1 MTNFD
6 FLKNFN
12 NELYEI
18 GMKLEE
24 DVLNSPRAVT
34 ADATLFLEN
43 LVKDIYRLSN
53 KKLDK
58 NLISFYKKI
67 DNLYRS
73 GVITYIYKSKL
84 QDAYNLR
91 NKIHKKNLDLAEE
104 KSLALDL
111 HKRLYYISKKYF
123 RDYCENERYIDIP
136 DYKKPKRVEIR
147 FDTCIICGS
156 SNKNSISNMCKTCNQ
171 KIENANF
178 MLSMQNTFKDS
189 PFTRNDLIELGISE
203 SHAIILLMDLSKY
216 DAITNK
222 GAYYILNPENFK
234 NYLSEIDK
242 YVEIGL
248 LITRFY
254 KDEIPTWEIKES
266 EEYKNGKEGKKPYRE
281 LYRLVNL
288 KIENTFEENLLR
300 LKDIKKSI
308 KNSSIDESCIN
319 EWYFRERDAFNEGIL
334 NDAFIL
340 YNEILINNFF
350 KSKKKTQLTDSEI
363 LKELNIS
370 NDIYQFWQKEF
381 MGGEFFKKN
390 RQIKKDVILKEIKNH
405 KSLDATLK
413 SANLDKKDFNRMYDD
428 SKDKNGE
435 FYQNFNRDY
444 TEKRKKLLLKH
455 LQKNNLNKA
464 IRLSRIKKSEFLKWY
479 FEAEKE
485 FSEFYV
491 KTTELLMEKYLS
503 YRKNDWDKKDILK
516 EINVSREMF
525 NTWLRHDEFEIFR
538 EFENKNKEITTFL
551 VKRGLIINA
560 IKEGKGKEE
569 AIFSANMTPREFMEI
584 YNNSKREKTDFYL
597 RFDLEYEK
605 SRKKRFSKLIK
616 KENFYYT
623 LQKCEISQ
631 KEFARWYAKEQ
642 DQFMAT
648 NKTSAFYLTA
658 TTELMDKY
666 LKARYDGKNKPDAAK
681 SIGMTNID
689 INKWLKHPEFD
700 LFYDFKRKNKQM
712 TIDLIVRGFKQAKS
726 KIEVS
731 ETYDIPLKTIDKFID
746 LGKNGFIKYAEL
758 FELYENNVIPTH
770 LDIFLKDFRTKTLNK
785 SLKHAKLSSDE
796 INHYYFLGK
805 SGDAKFNA
813 FYKDYLELKIEK
825 YVGSILSRKSSKIAL
840 KNSNLS
846 KEEFREIENDIK
858 DIILRERIC
867 IIGDRILKNKT
878 TGVKLAKAAGIS
890 VDEFYDWY
898 FRGRDGDEK
907 YWEFSKIIDF
917 GVIYPRVLAYR
928 HAESAGVP
936 EKWLIKK
943 LKKDL
948 GSVDYKIWL
957 KHDLLNIKID
967 DIDAEVVIDEE
978 KVEKFF
984 KNSEILKSSST
995 VSKPVFRGKTS
1006 LVRVTLRDKNEAAG
1020 K

>member
-18 GMKLEE
+18 GIKLEE
-24 DVLNSPRAVT
+24 DVINSPRAVT

-53 KKLDK
+53 KKLEK

-73 GVITYIYKSKL
+73 GAINYIYKSKL

-111 HKRLYYISKKYF
+111 HKRLFYISKKYF
-123 RDYCENERYIDIP
+123 RDYCENERYIEIP
-136 DYKKPKRVEIR
+136 DYKKPKKVEIR
-147 FDTCIICGS
+147 FDNCIICGS

-222 GAYYILNPENFK
+222 GNYYILNPENFN

-242 YVEIGL
+242 YIEIGL
-248 LITRFY
+248 LITKFY
-254 KDEIPTWEIKES
+254 TDEITTYEIKES
-266 EEYKNGKEGKKPYRE
+266 EEYNQGKDGKKPYRE

-288 KIENTFEENLLR
+288 KIEKTFEENLISLND
-300 LKDIKKSI
+300 LDKSI
-308 KNSSIDESCIN
+308 KNSSIDETSLKD
-319 EWYFRERDAFNEGIL
+319 WYYREKDAFNEGIL

-340 YNEILINNFF
+340 YNEIQINKFF
-350 KSKKKTQLTDSEI
+350 KLKKKMQLSDHEI
-363 LKELNIS
+363 LKELKIS
-370 NDIYQFWQKEF
+370 NDIFHFWQKEF
-381 MGGEFFKKN
+381 MGGEFFKKTKK
-390 RQIKKDVILKEIKNH
+390 IKKDVILKELKNH
-405 KSLDATLK
+405 KSLDASLK
-413 SANLDKKDFNRMYDD
+413 TAKVDKKDFNKMYDN
-428 SKDKNGE
+428 SKENNGE

-455 LQKNNLNKA
+455 LKNHNLNKA
-464 IRLSRIKKSEFLKWY
+464 IRLSKIKKSEFLKWY
-479 FEAEKE
+479 YEGEKV
-485 FSEFYV
+485 FSEFYF
-491 KTTELLMEKYLS
+491 KTTKLLMDKYLS

-525 NTWLRHDEFEIFR
+525 NSWLRHDEFEIFR
-538 EFENKNKEITTFL
+538 EFESRNNEITTFL
-551 VKRGLIINA
+551 VKRGMIINA
-560 IKEGKGKEE
+560 IKDGKGKEE
-569 AIFSANMTPREFMEI
+569 AIFSANMTPMEFMEI
-584 YNNSKREKTDFYL
+584 YNNSKKEKTEFYL

-623 LQKCEISQ
+623 IQKCEISQ
-631 KEFARWYAKEQ
+631 KEFSRWYAKDQ
-642 DQFMAT
+642 DHFLAT
-648 NKTSAFYLTA
+648 NNASAFYLTA

-666 LKARYDGKNKPDAAK
+666 LKARYEGKNKPDAAK
-681 SIGMTNID
+681 SVGLTNID

-700 LFYDFKRKNKQM
+700 LFYEFKRKNKQM
-712 TIDLIVRGFKQAKS
+712 KIDLIVDGFKQAKS
-726 KIEVS
+726 KLEVS
-731 ETYDIPLKTIDKFID
+731 EIYDIPLKSINKYID
-746 LGKNGFIKYAEL
+746 LGKNGFIKYEEL

-770 LDIFLKDFRTKTLNK
+770 LKVFLNDFKTKTLNK

-796 INHYYFLGK
+796 INHYYYLGK
-805 SGDAKFNA
+805 SGDDKFSQ
-813 FYKDYLELKIEK
+813 FYRDFLSLKIDK
-825 YVGSILSRKSSKIAL
+825 YVKSILSRKSQKIAL

-846 KEEFREIENDIK
+846 KEEFGEIK
-858 DIILRERIC
+858 DDINEIILRERIC
-867 IIGDRILKNKT
+867 IIGERILKNKT

-898 FRGRDGDEK
+898 FKGKDGDEK
-907 YWEFSKIIDF
+907 YKDFSKILDF
-917 GVIYPRVLAYR
+917 GVIYPRVIAYR
-928 HAESAGVP
+928 HAQIAGVP
-936 EKWLIKK
+936 EKWLNKK

-948 GSVDYKIWL
+948 GSVDYNIWL
-957 KHDLLNIKID
+957 KHDLLNLKIEDIDESIDID
-967 DIDAEVVIDEE
+967 DEM
-978 KVEKFF
+978 VEKFL
-984 KNSEILKSSST
+984 KNSSIA
-995 VSKPVFRGKTS
+995 SKVLPANKMS
-1006 LVRVTLRDKNEAAG
+1006 LVRVTVRDKNEATG